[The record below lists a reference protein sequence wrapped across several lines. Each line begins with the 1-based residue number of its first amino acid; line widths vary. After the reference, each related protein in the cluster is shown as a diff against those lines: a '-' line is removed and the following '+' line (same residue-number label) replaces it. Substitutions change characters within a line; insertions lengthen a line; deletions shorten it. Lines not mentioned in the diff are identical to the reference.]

1 MKAVQKETFYV
12 VGISVRTTNENGKA
26 TKDIPALWQQFMQT
40 DMYAKVK
47 NRVEESIYAVY
58 TNYEKDHTKP
68 YDTVLG
74 FKVSSLAIV
83 PEGMQG
89 VTIEKANFK
98 EFIASGDLTKDAVIN
113 KWMEIW
119 NTDLDR
125 KYTADFEVYGEKAQ
139 NPTNGEVAIYIA
151 VN

>member
-40 DMYAKVK
+40 DMYAKVN

-74 FKVSSLAIV
+74 FKVSSLAMI
-83 PEGMQG
+83 PDGMVG
-89 VTIEKANFK
+89 VTVKKSNYNEFKAV
-98 EFIASGDLTKDAVIN
+98 GDLTKGAVIN

-125 KYTADFEVYGEKAQ
+125 IYTSDFEVYGEKAQ
-139 NPTNGEVAIYIA
+139 DPTNGEVTIFIAI
-151 VN
+151 N